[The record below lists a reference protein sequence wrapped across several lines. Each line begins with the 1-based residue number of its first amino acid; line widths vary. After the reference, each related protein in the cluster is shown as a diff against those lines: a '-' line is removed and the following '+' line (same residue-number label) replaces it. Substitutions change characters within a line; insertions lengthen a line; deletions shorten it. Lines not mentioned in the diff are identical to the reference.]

1 MSLLISDEK
10 LHTKGLIPV
19 DLQFFADDGPGGE
32 KTEEPTGKKL
42 DDARKDGQVAKSTEL
57 CNAISLIALFLTLRM
72 VGMNIGNS
80 FLDVMRYI
88 FGIIPEF
95 TVLINGEISQKTFDN
110 IVRFAIIRIIV
121 ILLPLFAV
129 GVLVAFFTNL
139 FQVKWKV
146 STKPL
151 RPKFSKL
158 NPVSGMK
165 KIFSKKKLMDLAL
178 AIGKLAIIFG
188 VVWSYIQGFGG
199 LPSLLLDMQT
209 NTGVGETCIIII
221 NLGLRISFIYLLLAI
236 VDYIYQRWKFHKDMM
251 MTKQEVKDE
260 YKNSEG
266 DPQIKGKIKQKMME
280 ASRRRMMQEVPSA
293 DVVITNPTHFAV
305 ALKYD
310 TDVADA
316 PYIVAKGQDFLA
328 QKIKDEAREAG
339 VEIVENKPLA
349 RMLYHNVDIG
359 GVVPPELYQ
368 AVAEVLAFVYNLRDR
383 KNGSSKASAKKA
395 V

>member
-1 MSLLISDEK
+1 MTGYLCLDEK
-10 LHTKGLIPV
+10 LNTKGLIAL

-32 KTEEPTGKKL
+32 KTEEPTSKKL
-42 DDARKDGQVAKSTEL
+42 NDARSDGQVAKSQEL
-57 CNAISLIALFLTLRM
+57 CNAISLIAMFLTLRM
-72 VGMNIGNS
+72 VGMNIGKS
-80 FLDVMRYI
+80 FIDVMKYV

-95 TVLINGEISQKTFDN
+95 TVLVNGEISQKTFDN
-110 IVRFAIIRIIV
+110 MIRFAIIRIIV
-121 ILLPLFAV
+121 ILLPIFAV
-129 GVLVAFFTNL
+129 GVLVAFFVNL

-151 RPKFSKL
+151 KPKFSKL

-221 NLGLRISFIYLLLAI
+221 NLGLRISFVYLLLAI
-236 VDYIYQRWKFHKDMM
+236 IDYIYQRWKFHKDMM

-266 DPQIKGKIKQKMME
+266 DPQVKGKIKQKMME

-383 KNGSSKASAKKA
+383 KKNGVA
-395 V
+395 

>member
-1 MSLLISDEK
+1 MTGYLCLDEK
-10 LHTKGLIPV
+10 LNTKGLIAL

-32 KTEEPTGKKL
+32 KTEEPTSKKL
-42 DDARKDGQVAKSTEL
+42 NDARSDGQVAKSQEL

-72 VGMNIGNS
+72 VGMNIGNG
-80 FLDVMRYI
+80 FLDVIKYV

-95 TVLINGEISQKTFDN
+95 TVLVNGEISQKTFDN
-110 IVRFAIIRIIV
+110 ITRFAIIRIIV
-121 ILLPLFAV
+121 ILLPIFAV
-129 GVLVAFFTNL
+129 GVLVAFFVNL

-221 NLGLRISFIYLLLAI
+221 NLGLRISFVYLLLAI
-236 VDYIYQRWKFHKDMM
+236 IDYIYQRWKFHKDMM

-266 DPQIKGKIKQKMME
+266 DPQVKGKIKQKMME

-310 TDVADA
+310 TDVAAA

-383 KNGSSKASAKKA
+383 KKSGAAS
-395 V
+395 

>member
-1 MSLLISDEK
+1 MTGYLCLDEK
-10 LHTKGLIPV
+10 LNTKRLIAL

-32 KTEEPTGKKL
+32 KTEEPTSKKL
-42 DDARKDGQVAKSTEL
+42 NDARSDGQVAKSQEL

-72 VGMNIGNS
+72 VGMNIGNG
-80 FLDVMRYI
+80 FLDVIKYV

-95 TVLINGEISQKTFDN
+95 TVLVNGEISQKTFDN
-110 IVRFAIIRIIV
+110 ITRFAIIRIIV
-121 ILLPLFAV
+121 ILLPIFAV
-129 GVLVAFFTNL
+129 GVLVAFFVNL

-221 NLGLRISFIYLLLAI
+221 NLGLRISFVYLLLAI
-236 VDYIYQRWKFHKDMM
+236 IDYIYQRWKFHKDMM

-266 DPQIKGKIKQKMME
+266 DPQVKGKIKQKMME

-310 TDVADA
+310 TDVAAA

-383 KNGSSKASAKKA
+383 KKSGAAS
-395 V
+395 

>member
-1 MSLLISDEK
+1 MTGYLCLDEK
-10 LHTKGLIPV
+10 LNTKGLIAL

-32 KTEEPTGKKL
+32 KTEEPTSKKL
-42 DDARKDGQVAKSTEL
+42 NDARSDGQVAKSQEL

-72 VGMNIGNS
+72 VGMNIGNG
-80 FLDVMRYI
+80 FLDVIKYV

-95 TVLINGEISQKTFDN
+95 TVLVNGEISQKTFDN
-110 IVRFAIIRIIV
+110 ITRFAIIRIIV
-121 ILLPLFAV
+121 ILLPIFAV
-129 GVLVAFFTNL
+129 GVLVAFFVNL

-221 NLGLRISFIYLLLAI
+221 NLGLRISFVYLLLAI
-236 VDYIYQRWKFHKDMM
+236 IDYIYQRWKFHKDMM

-266 DPQIKGKIKQKMME
+266 DPQVKGKIKQKMME

-383 KNGSSKASAKKA
+383 KKSGAAS
-395 V
+395 